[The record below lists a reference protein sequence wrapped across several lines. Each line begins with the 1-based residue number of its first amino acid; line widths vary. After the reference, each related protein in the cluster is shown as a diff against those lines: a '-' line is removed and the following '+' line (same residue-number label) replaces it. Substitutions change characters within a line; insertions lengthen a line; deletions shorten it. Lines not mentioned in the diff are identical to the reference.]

1 MGEER
6 ITAMLD
12 GKRVLG
18 TYQEVLEVEGAI
30 NAYKEFENYQYDS
43 LDDLLKAHKI
53 LMNDILTKAGSFR
66 GVNVGVGSKDGV
78 SHVAPPHGV
87 VPALMV
93 DLFEWLKNSDEHIL
107 IKSCVFHYE
116 FEFIHPFSDGNGR
129 IGRLWQSVILYHW
142 RKVFNAI
149 PTESIIRDNQER
161 YYKALEDSGSLGE
174 STPFIE
180 FMLEVILVTIKS
192 SVKSSVNT
200 EDKILK
206 HIKQNPKTTIR
217 ELSELLNLTTRAI
230 EKQISNL
237 KKEGKLQ
244 RVGSARKGYWEIID
258 EI

>member
-1 MGEER
+1 MINYKPPYTITSKMLTLATSIGEELTKIEFEANKTITPMLR
-6 ITAMLD
+6 KKNRIKTLAGTLEIEGNFLGEEKITAILD

-18 TYQEVLEVEGAI
+18 SYQEVLEVEGAI
-30 NAYKEFENYQYDS
+30 NAYKEFENYNYNN

-53 LMNDILTKAGSFR
+53 LMKDILTTAGSFR

-78 SHVAPPHGV
+78 SHVAPPFGV
-87 VPALMV
+87 VPDLMR

-161 YYKALEDSGSLGE
+161 YYEVLEESGSLGE

-180 FMLEVILVTIKS
+180 FMLEVI
-192 SVKSSVNT
+192 
-200 EDKILK
+200 
-206 HIKQNPKTTIR
+206 
-217 ELSELLNLTTRAI
+217 
-230 EKQISNL
+230 
-237 KKEGKLQ
+237 
-244 RVGSARKGYWEIID
+244 
-258 EI
+258 